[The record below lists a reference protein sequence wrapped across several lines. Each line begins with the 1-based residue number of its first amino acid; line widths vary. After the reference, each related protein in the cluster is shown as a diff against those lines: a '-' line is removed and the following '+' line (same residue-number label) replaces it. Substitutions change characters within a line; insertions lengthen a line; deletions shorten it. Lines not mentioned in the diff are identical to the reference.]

1 MRDLRRNL
9 STVYYKLYA
18 GQTEIIDSNGYRT
31 GSPSPQ
37 YGKLQS
43 ARLCVSSNKGSSES
57 ELFGSLE
64 DYDRTMTTSNTACP
78 IDENTVL
85 WLDGASTDEAHN
97 YIVKKR
103 APWKNSLAY
112 AVKKVTVRA

>member
-1 MRDLRRNL
+1 
-9 STVYYKLYA
+9 
-18 GQTEIIDSNGYRT
+18 
-31 GSPSPQ
+31 
-37 YGKLQS
+37 
-43 ARLCVSSNKGSSES
+43 
-57 ELFGSLE
+57 
-64 DYDRTMTTSNTACP
+64 MTTADTTCP

-103 APWKNSLAY
+103 APWKNSVAY

>member
-1 MRDLRRNL
+1 M
-9 STVYYKLYA
+9 
-18 GQTEIIDSNGYRT
+18 
-31 GSPSPQ
+31 
-37 YGKLQS
+37 
-43 ARLCVSSNKGSSES
+43 
-57 ELFGSLE
+57 E
-64 DYDRTMTTSNTACP
+64 DYDRTMTTTDTACP

-103 APWKNSLAY
+103 APWKNSVAY

>member
-37 YGKLQS
+37 YGELQS
-43 ARLCVSSNKGSSES
+43 ARL
-57 ELFGSLE
+57 
-64 DYDRTMTTSNTACP
+64 
-78 IDENTVL
+78 
-85 WLDGASTDEAHN
+85 
-97 YIVKKR
+97 
-103 APWKNSLAY
+103 
-112 AVKKVTVRA
+112 